1 MNKEKGIL
9 IKKVRCYAGSVKNPV
24 DIRTHRDVS
33 RKEYKRTFHV
43 QNDENYLLAIY
54 EGIVKGK
61 PKREF
66 ELVRNID
73 AAKYFKAS
81 TDRADYPSIVPEKSP
96 KGYPLKHKLTV
107 GKMVILYEA
116 SPEEIDFGNIED
128 LGKRLYKITGLSYLP
143 VNAGYGTIV
152 MRHHQEARMAKEIK
166 ISKGAFMKDGEYRP
180 SIFLYHTQFH
190 ALVEGEDFE
199 INALGKITLKH

>member
-1 MNKEKGIL
+1 MLQSI
-9 IKKVRCYAGSVKNPV
+9 
-24 DIRTHRDVS
+24 S
-33 RKEYKRTFHV
+33 R
-43 QNDENYLLAIY
+43 QA
-54 EGIVKGK
+54 
-61 PKREF
+61 P
-66 ELVRNID
+66 
-73 AAKYFKAS
+73 
-81 TDRADYPSIVPEKSP
+81 YPSIVPEKSP

-199 INALGKITLKH
+199 INALGEITLKH